1 MFASYCKLQRDNVA
15 KILAC
20 SQGFTRKF
28 SIFGA
33 FERNHSSD
41 KEAALVTVLL
51 NPPRFLLFY
60 SIEHSGVVLRRCTNQ
75 NHVE

>member
-1 MFASYCKLQRDNVA
+1 MNTIARHQECLPMFASYCKLQRDNIA

-33 FERNHSSD
+33 FERNS
-41 KEAALVTVLL
+41 L
-51 NPPRFLLFY
+51 
-60 SIEHSGVVLRRCTNQ
+60 
-75 NHVE
+75 

>member
-1 MFASYCKLQRDNVA
+1 MFASYCKLQRDNIA

-20 SQGFTRKF
+20 SQGFTCKF

-33 FERNHSSD
+33 FERNSSD

-51 NPPRFLLFY
+51 SPPRFLWFY

>member
-1 MFASYCKLQRDNVA
+1 MFASYCKLQRDNTA

-33 FERNHSSD
+33 FERNS
-41 KEAALVTVLL
+41 L
-51 NPPRFLLFY
+51 
-60 SIEHSGVVLRRCTNQ
+60 
-75 NHVE
+75 